1 MVMLKIVGIM
11 LLGICI
17 GFLSRK
23 KELKWIRP
31 IITSLI
37 WILLFLLGI
46 EVGCNRRI
54 IEGLHTLGLEAIVLS
69 IGSTIGSILFAWLL
83 WRFIGKRD

>member
-1 MVMLKIVGIM
+1 M
-11 LLGICI
+11 LLGIGI